1 MAEVLNRC
9 IWPEN
14 NEGNEITQWVLK
26 INLQVDP
33 RRSLLRLQPDELSS
47 DIEIEKQYAF
57 DAQIKISHGNSFT
70 VPVKD
75 HTPNPQD
82 LWDEEDLP
90 IPIPEVDAVDE
101 KGTPISPNW
110 IADTLIDAKVFL
122 PRGESDNLA
131 KVIQCY
137 LDVNWQVIGNHNED
151 LILNTCI
158 YGVEFQDGIIKP
170 YAASLI
176 AQNILSQVDS
186 EGYRSQL
193 LEKNSEYSKDE
204 SAVEKGDQYMT
215 TKWGN
220 WVRRKTT
227 IGWKFLVNW
236 KDGFARVGVIETV
249 EIIKPCSSSQV
260 CYSSKYFRWAWLCLV
275 GSIFPEEAW

>member
-82 LWDEEDLP
+82 WWDEEDLP

-137 LDVNWQVIGNHNED
+137 LDVDWQVIGNHNED

-176 AQNILSQVDS
+176 AQKYPEPSWLWRLPLSIVRKNFRILQGWKCSW
-186 EGYRSQL
+186 ERRSIYDDEVRKL
-193 LEKNSEYSKDE
+193 SASKDN
-204 SAVEKGDQYMT
+204 
-215 TKWGN
+215 N
-220 WVRRKTT
+220 WLEIPCQLERWLRKSGCHWNCWNNQTLF
-227 IGWKFLVNW
+227 K
-236 KDGFARVGVIETV
+236 
-249 EIIKPCSSSQV
+249 
-260 CYSSKYFRWAWLCLV
+260 
-275 GSIFPEEAW
+275 